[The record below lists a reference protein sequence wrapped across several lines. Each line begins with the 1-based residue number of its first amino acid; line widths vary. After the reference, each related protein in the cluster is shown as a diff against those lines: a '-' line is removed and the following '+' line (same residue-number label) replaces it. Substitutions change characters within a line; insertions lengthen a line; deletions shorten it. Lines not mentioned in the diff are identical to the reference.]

1 MISSLQKKTTP
12 MRGQGVKHLSI
23 LGKLPVVR
31 DYHSDSNSLQEEA
44 VWLPH
49 AELHSIS

>member
-1 MISSLQKKTTP
+1 VINSLQKKIITP
-12 MRGQGVKHLSI
+12 MRDQGVKHLSI
-23 LGKLPVVR
+23 LGKLPIKR
-31 DYHSDSNSLQEEA
+31 DYHHSKTLQEV